1 MNEYTNQH
9 SIEGTVYSYIFC
21 KIEYHQCFLKYGYE
35 LLFSNIMD
43 HVHEI
48 IHEEIGQSNFSPAKQ
63 DSYSHN

>member
-9 SIEGTVYSYIFC
+9 SIEGTVYSYILC

-43 HVHEI
+43 HMREI
-48 IHEEIGQSNFSPAKQ
+48 IHEEIG
-63 DSYSHN
+63 